1 MGRGIKLADVAFLG
15 RVGNQFSPLSFTGLQ
30 GFWRADAFPVGT
42 ISDGDNVGST
52 GDHWLDLSGNG
63 RDADDLGGTILTLPT
78 YETNEVNGKPVVR
91 FDTIGEQLA
100 FPELSVNDFTIIIVG
115 RTTVGQ
121 DTLWFGHRTVN
132 HQLRLNRA
140 GVFVASFFSGSSEI
154 ISGAFAAPSSDFQV
168 TVWRR
173 SGNTVTFRQNKTS
186 RGSGSDNNLLRLDS
200 VCNNT
205 FLGSGRGDLG
215 EVVMYNEHRSDSEV
229 DQLYDNWFK
238 PRWALP

>member
-1 MGRGIKLADVAFLG
+1 MARGMKIADLAFLG

-30 GFWRADAFPVGT
+30 GFWRADAFPAGT
-42 ISDGDNVGST
+42 ISDGDNVGSA

-63 RDADDLGGTILTLPT
+63 RDASDLGGIILTLPT
-78 YETNEVNGKPVVR
+78 YETNEVNGLPVVR
-91 FDTIGEQLA
+91 FDALGEQLA
-100 FPELSVNDFTIIIVG
+100 FPELVVNDFTIITVG

-121 DTLWFGHRTVN
+121 DTLWFGQRTLN
-132 HQLRLNRA
+132 HQLRINTG
-140 GVFVASFFSGSSEI
+140 GVFMAGFFNGVTFINST
-154 ISGAFAAPSSDFQV
+154 AFAGSSSDFQV

-186 RGSGSDNNLLRLDS
+186 RGSGSEAGVLRLDS

-205 FLGSGRGDLG
+205 FLSSGRGDLG
-215 EVVMYNEHRSDSEV
+215 EVVMYDQHRSDSEV
-229 DQLYDNWFK
+229 DQLYDQWFK